1 MKLLKHKA
9 LSDWSWVSCPKAK
22 FSPSEIMNLTPFTV
36 SDHLGGFI
44 GELKDKVR
52 TFRALASLPSQ
63 YTRFLLYFIN
73 SMVCLC
79 VIDWKPEM
87 HPVQS
92 ECWAQLCGSVVP
104 CNDWGQPRKGS
115 LLGDYI
121 DLPMPGDTQ
130 CPCEG
135 SGQKWA
141 KVVDWTFLSWSPF
154 PSLFGHFITAWGVR
168 AANLTGQIVDFQGT
182 CDPWYSCVLLL
193 RPQTW
198 NCHEAPRLTTHRN

>member
-1 MKLLKHKA
+1 MLWERICQEFSIVSKQLKKYVRPGKTSKWGSLPPSDVCVRNFLCPFFTVMKLLKHKA

-36 SDHLGGFI
+36 SDHLEGFI
-44 GELKDKVR
+44 GELQDKVR

-63 YTRFLLYFIN
+63 YTRFLLHFTN

-79 VIDWKPEM
+79 VTEWKPEM

-104 CNDWGQPRKGS
+104 CNDWGQPCKGS

-121 DLPMPGDTQ
+121 DG
-130 CPCEG
+130 
-135 SGQKWA
+135 
-141 KVVDWTFLSWSPF
+141 
-154 PSLFGHFITAWGVR
+154 
-168 AANLTGQIVDFQGT
+168 
-182 CDPWYSCVLLL
+182 
-193 RPQTW
+193 
-198 NCHEAPRLTTHRN
+198 RLW